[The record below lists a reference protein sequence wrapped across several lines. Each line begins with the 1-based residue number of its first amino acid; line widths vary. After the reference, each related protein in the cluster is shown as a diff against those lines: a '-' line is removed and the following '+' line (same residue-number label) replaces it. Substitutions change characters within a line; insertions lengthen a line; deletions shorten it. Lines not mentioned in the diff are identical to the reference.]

1 MTRILLAS
9 TAALALLACSASED
23 TTTTVETAPASVEA
37 STKTKPASQTESE
50 RFNNWLARRFEE
62 EAQNSPEFLAQLGRK
77 ERYGEWNDETKA
89 GWLERMER
97 VRDRVRR
104 AKHSNAMAGVGPVAA
119 NVHLRAVY
127 LDERLPPELWP
138 PITDRFRDALVR

>member
-1 MTRILLAS
+1 MREPIAISYDEPLVDPLVGTPPPDDLEPHERAAIAATRAHIRTL
-9 TAALALLACSASED
+9 
-23 TTTTVETAPASVEA
+23 
-37 STKTKPASQTESE
+37 
-50 RFNNWLARRFEE
+50 RFEPM
-62 EAQNSPEFLAQLGRK
+62 S
-77 ERYGEWNDETKA
+77 D
-89 GWLERMER
+89 ERMER